1 MYRFL
6 LIVLC
11 AAGLAGCSHFGMGR
25 GGAIDPL
32 FPQVSV
38 VEGRLIVVNQ
48 EPIVVKRG
56 ARITWQLPGHA
67 DLSFE
72 GKGIE
77 FTGSYKPLM
86 KADAKPLTRLP
97 TWEQRAVP
105 IDCSLAKDAKEVQC
119 SVSANAQ
126 PGQYA
131 YVIRVRAGGLS
142 LVLDP
147 PVMIDG

>member
-1 MYRFL
+1 MVRFL
-6 LIVLC
+6 SIAFL
-11 AAGLAGCSHFGMGR
+11 AAALAGCAHHGMGR
-25 GGAIDPL
+25 MGAIDPL

-72 GKGIE
+72 GRGIE
-77 FTGSYKPLM
+77 FTGGYKPPV
-86 KADAKPLTRLP
+86 KAEARPIAKLP
-97 TWEQRAVP
+97 AWEQKAAP
-105 IDCSLAKDAKEVQC
+105 IDCSVTKEAKEVTC
-119 SVSANAQ
+119 SVRNDAQ

-147 PVMIDG
+147 TVMIDG